1 MTHIIQLLF
10 ADPSSSKWSLLL
22 SRSTFLWTYEYID
35 YSSSLLACLSSFWIH
50 DIYEVISFSSRD
62 FLEVIAVISKKFFF
76 FLEVTPTFLS
86 RRYSCILT
94 LSSFQSDVRP
104 FFSFDSFV
112 QVSDSMLSRPAIS
125 CFFVDREQINLYCSD
140 RPGLQ
145 IWNIVVRQMTSV
157 SSCHWSSRKLVETLS
172 RNVLICLMTS
182 LNISEIGDVS
192 TYWGIS
198 VLQGVW
204 NWTKSPTYQL
214 SIYPSLLV
222 TEHTECER
230 FIGSC
235 PTERTYQT

>member
-1 MTHIIQLLF
+1 MTFQRDDPYNSTPFRGSIVIEVKFTIIQ
-10 ADPSSSKWSLLL
+10 
-22 SRSTFLWTYEYID
+22 ID
-35 YSSSLLACLSSFWIH
+35 VSVDIWIH
-50 DIYEVISFSSRD
+50 WLFVVSPPLSFFVLNSRH
-62 FLEVIAVISKKFFF
+62 LRSYFFF
-76 FLEVTPTFLS
+76 FSWFSWSHCSNFEKVFVFSEVTPTFLS

-112 QVSDSMLSRPAIS
+112 QVSDPMLSRPAIS

-192 TYWGIS
+192 TYGGIS
-198 VLQGVW
+198 VLQG
-204 NWTKSPTYQL
+204 
-214 SIYPSLLV
+214 
-222 TEHTECER
+222 
-230 FIGSC
+230 GD
-235 PTERTYQT
+235 TERRVRHTS